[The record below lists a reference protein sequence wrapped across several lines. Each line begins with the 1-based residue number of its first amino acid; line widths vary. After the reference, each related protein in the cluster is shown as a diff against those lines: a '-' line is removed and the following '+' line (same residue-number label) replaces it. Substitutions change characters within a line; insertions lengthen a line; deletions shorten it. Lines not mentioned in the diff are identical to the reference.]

1 MAYSVE
7 YRETLRFERGSP
19 RHVQPATETI
29 MQKIQLKGVPASV
42 LRADEDAYF
51 GLKTITG
58 YKPPNDAYSLE
69 AVTSAYEAYRTHR
82 EAEAIAAKALA
93 AARDALSITES
104 SFHDAITGA
113 KTQVRAIYGE
123 DSDELAALGLKKK
136 SEKKTG
142 GRGGKKGAGEG

>member
-1 MAYSVE
+1 
-7 YRETLRFERGSP
+7 
-19 RHVQPATETI
+19 
-29 MQKIQLKGVPASV
+29 MQKMQLKGVSAPI

-58 YKPPNDAYSLE
+58 YKPSNGAYSLE
-69 AVTSAYEAYRTHR
+69 AITSAYEAYRAQR
-82 EAEAIAAKALA
+82 ETEAIAMKALA

-104 SFHDAITGA
+104 TFHDAITGA
-113 KTQVRAIYGE
+113 KTQIRAIYGE

-142 GRGGKKGAGEG
+142 NKGGKKGASEG